1 MKKLMML
8 MLAVILMAG
17 FSSQS
22 FGQIKIGANAGI
34 GLPMGDF
41 GDGYKMGFGGSVEGK
56 YFLNDKIAVG
66 ASIGYYSFT
75 LKDEM
80 LTILQSFSESIT
92 DSKYTVMPILATVD
106 YYFATEGFKP
116 YVGAGVGLY
125 SAKIKVSDSKLGDGE
140 ETSSDMGIAP
150 TVGFCY
156 GLSEKIDLN
165 VNAKYNMIFTEG
177 SSTTYLGINAGIIVA
192 L

>member
-1 MKKLMML
+1 ML
-8 MLAVILMAG
+8 MLAVVMMAG

-22 FGQIKIGANAGI
+22 FGQIKIGVNAGL

-41 GDGYKMGFGGSVEGK
+41 GDSYKMGFGGSVEGK
-56 YFLNDKIAVG
+56 YFLNENIAVG
-66 ASIGYYSFT
+66 ATFGYYSFT
-75 LKDEM
+75 GKDEL
-80 LTILQSFSESIT
+80 LTALSLGTESSADAKFTI
-92 DSKYTVMPILATVD
+92 MPILATVD

-125 SAKIKVSDSKLGDGE
+125 SWKSKVTIPNYGDYEVTGSDFGV
-140 ETSSDMGIAP
+140 AP

-177 SSTTYLGINAGIIVA
+177 SSTTYLGVNVGIIFA

>member
-56 YFLNDKIAVG
+56 YFLNDNLAIG
-66 ASIGYYSFT
+66 ATFGFYSFKM
-75 LKDEM
+75 KDDL
-80 LTILQSFSESIT
+80 LTYEKSESSADATFTI
-92 DSKYTVMPILATVD
+92 MPILATVD

-125 SAKIKVSDSKLGDGE
+125 SWKSKVSVPYFGDVEVTG
-140 ETSSDMGIAP
+140 SDLGIAP

-177 SSTTYLGINAGIIVA
+177 SSTTFLGINAGIIVA